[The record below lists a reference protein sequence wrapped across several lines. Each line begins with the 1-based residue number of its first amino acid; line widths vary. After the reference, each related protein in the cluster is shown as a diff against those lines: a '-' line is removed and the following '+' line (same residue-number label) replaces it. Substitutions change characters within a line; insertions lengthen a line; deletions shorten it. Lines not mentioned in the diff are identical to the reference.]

1 MSLRPCRRSGA
12 MAIAVVWLLAAL
24 IAISHS
30 AMQYVCAKGG
40 GVGLPQGGG
49 LAGSRSAHANPDR
62 VRLRC
67 AAVDDAEPPAPPNVG
82 WGHDGWGG
90 KEAVVAIS
98 ILGTL
103 GLVLGSFDPWSI
115 SKGRKVESTLPLTQM
130 FRGLTDV
137 ADKVVPIRIQR
148 HKEEQQGFVTALG
161 VMVPIVAGVLS
172 KSEAIDVGMLGA
184 TQGVDV
190 LEIGKVYEAK
200 DVTLN
205 WWPILVQSANGNG
218 SYTCKIV
225 SASTEFDGEPV
236 WPEVWPGNCRIV
248 RRPESVQK
256 DMLPNCAA

>member
-12 MAIAVVWLLAAL
+12 MAIAAVWLIAAF

-30 AMQYVCAKGG
+30 GLQYVGAKGG
-40 GVGLPQGGG
+40 GRSLSQAAG
-49 LAGSRSAHANPDR
+49 LAGCRGAQAKPDR
-62 VRLRC
+62 VRLEC
-67 AAVDDAEPPAPPNVG
+67 AGADANGPPNVS
-82 WGHDGWGG
+82 WGAGG
-90 KEAVVAIS
+90 TSSYGPKEALVGIT

-103 GLVLGSFDPWSI
+103 AMVLSSFDPWSI
-115 SKGRKVESTLPLTQM
+115 QHARKTGSTLGM
-130 FRGLTDV
+130 FQVFKGVGDV

-225 SASTEFDGEPV
+225 SASTDFDGEPV

-248 RRPESVQK
+248 RRPESVQQ